1 MDLNTTLYDCLVRHP
16 EIESVQD
23 IPAEDRRAIYV
34 AFEQESEPG
43 LIAELY
49 RGNGWNADE
58 HENQLFEQMARACSR
73 AVGGREEDEKE
84 RDRLIF
90 EWVWRQAEEHI
101 EEALQDVRA
110 EEAA

>member
-23 IPAEDRRAIYV
+23 IPAEDRRAILV
-34 AFEQESEPG
+34 ALEHETEP
-43 LIAELY
+43 ELLVAMFH
-49 RGNGWNADE
+49 GAGWDADE
-58 HENQLFEQMARACSR
+58 HENRLYEQYAAATWRAINGN
-73 AVGGREEDEKE
+73 ADDVAE
-84 RDRLIF
+84 RDRLAALWLWHVS
-90 EWVWRQAEEHI
+90 ESQI